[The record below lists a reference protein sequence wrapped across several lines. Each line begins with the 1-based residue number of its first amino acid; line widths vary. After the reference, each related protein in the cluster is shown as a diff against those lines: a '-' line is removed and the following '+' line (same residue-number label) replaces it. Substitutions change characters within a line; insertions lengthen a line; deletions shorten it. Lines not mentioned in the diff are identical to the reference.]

1 MDYTTPSFPVLH
13 YLPEFAQIHLHWVND
28 AIYISPCHL
37 LLLLPS
43 VFPSIEV
50 FSNELA
56 FCIRW
61 PKYCSF
67 SFSPSNEYSELIS
80 FMIYW
85 FDILSAQGTL
95 KSLLQNHS
103 SKAATLCHSGFLM
116 VQLSHPYLTSGETI
130 AWTRQTFV
138 SKMSLLLN
146 TLPRFVIAFLPRS
159 KCLLISW
166 LQSPSIVILE
176 PKTITW
182 FAMMWGDQ
190 MSWSSFFE
198 CWVLSQLFH
207 CPLSPSSRSSLV
219 PFSLS
224 AARVI
229 LL

>member
-1 MDYTTPSFPVLH
+1 MMLSTSHPVTSFSSYPLSFPASRSFPMSWLFASGGQSIAASASVL
-13 YLPEFAQIHLHWVND
+13 PMNIQ
-28 AIYISPCHL
+28 S
-37 LLLLPS
+37 
-43 VFPSIEV
+43 
-50 FSNELA
+50 
-56 FCIRW
+56 
-61 PKYCSF
+61 
-67 SFSPSNEYSELIS
+67 LIS
-80 FMIYW
+80 FMIDW
-85 FDILSAQGTL
+85 FDLLSAQGTL

-103 SKAATLCHSGFLM
+103 SKEAALCCSAFFM

-138 SKMSLLLN
+138 GKMSLLLN

-198 CWVLSQLFH
+198 CWVLGQLFH

-229 LL
+229 LF